1 MYAII
6 QSPINIFFGVG
17 NTPEAALEDAKN
29 YLDKQE
35 EYEID
40 KNVLN
45 YHQNKGT
52 ATTSLFYAVVSD
64 KLAELINA
72 DGGDVESV
80 YEDGIFCTPGELEEE
95 EK

>member
-6 QSPINIFFGVG
+6 QRPNNIFFGVG
-17 NTPEAALEDAKN
+17 ETPGAALEDAKHW
-29 YLDKQE
+29 LDKQE

-40 KNVLN
+40 ENVLN
-45 YHQNKGT
+45 YYQHKDNVL
-52 ATTSLFYAVVSD
+52 ASLFYVVVSD
-64 KLAELINA
+64 KLAECIRNY
-72 DGGDVESV
+72 GGDVESV